1 MATSSSPGV
10 GDTRHLVI
18 LGIRGVPAA
27 HGGFETF
34 AARLA
39 PWMRDHGWR
48 VTVYCQGS
56 ETRAIHEDEWEGVR
70 RIHIPVGRD
79 GAAGTIEFDVKSAR
93 HALAEP
99 GLILMLGYNTGF
111 LATWL
116 RIKGRRQVINMDGV
130 EWKRAKYS
138 AGAKAYLW
146 VNERLAAAAGDVLI
160 ADHPSIGD
168 HLAQRAPKEKI
179 VMLPYGSDRIDA
191 AGTAPLDALGLEPG
205 RFLTLIARPEP
216 ENSILEI
223 VEAFSAAPRDVT
235 LAVLGNYSPDNPF
248 HARVR
253 AAAGPQVK
261 FVGAIYDP
269 AALASLRFHSL
280 AYMHGHRVGGTNP
293 SLVEALGAGNP
304 VIAHDNRFNRWVAG
318 DAATYF
324 ADTAEC
330 RQRIDEVLADDARR
344 AAMAAAARRRWEEAF
359 TWPMVLSDYQAL
371 LERVADGEP
380 R

>member
-56 ETRAIHEDEWEGVR
+56 ETGAIHEDEWEGVR

-116 RIKGRRQVINMDGV
+116 RI
-130 EWKRAKYS
+130 
-138 AGAKAYLW
+138 L
-146 VNERLAAAAGDVLI
+146 LAW
-160 ADHPSIGD
+160 SF
-168 HLAQRAPKEKI
+168 
-179 VMLPYGSDRIDA
+179 
-191 AGTAPLDALGLEPG
+191 T
-205 RFLTLIARPEP
+205 
-216 ENSILEI
+216 
-223 VEAFSAAPRDVT
+223 
-235 LAVLGNYSPDNPF
+235 
-248 HARVR
+248 
-253 AAAGPQVK
+253 
-261 FVGAIYDP
+261 
-269 AALASLRFHSL
+269 
-280 AYMHGHRVGGTNP
+280 
-293 SLVEALGAGNP
+293 
-304 VIAHDNRFNRWVAG
+304 W
-318 DAATYF
+318 
-324 ADTAEC
+324 
-330 RQRIDEVLADDARR
+330 ARR
-344 AAMAAAARRRWEEAF
+344 ALSPSLTASRSPLVTPSISVASAF
-359 TWPMVLSDYQAL
+359 EMSRT
-371 LERVADGEP
+371 G
-380 R
+380 

>member
-1 MATSSSPGV
+1 
-10 GDTRHLVI
+10 
-18 LGIRGVPAA
+18 
-27 HGGFETF
+27 
-34 AARLA
+34 
-39 PWMRDHGWR
+39 
-48 VTVYCQGS
+48 
-56 ETRAIHEDEWEGVR
+56 
-70 RIHIPVGRD
+70 
-79 GAAGTIEFDVKSAR
+79 
-93 HALAEP
+93 
-99 GLILMLGYNTGF
+99 
-111 LATWL
+111 
-116 RIKGRRQVINMDGV
+116 
-130 EWKRAKYS
+130 
-138 AGAKAYLW
+138 
-146 VNERLAAAAGDVLI
+146 
-160 ADHPSIGD
+160 
-168 HLAQRAPKEKI
+168 
-179 VMLPYGSDRIDA
+179 MLPYGSDRIDA

>member
-56 ETRAIHEDEWEGVR
+56 ETGAIHEDEWEGVR

-116 RIKGRRQVINMDGV
+116 RMKGRRQVINMDGV
-130 EWKRAKYS
+130 EW
-138 AGAKAYLW
+138 
-146 VNERLAAAAGDVLI
+146 
-160 ADHPSIGD
+160 
-168 HLAQRAPKEKI
+168 
-179 VMLPYGSDRIDA
+179 
-191 AGTAPLDALGLEPG
+191 
-205 RFLTLIARPEP
+205 
-216 ENSILEI
+216 
-223 VEAFSAAPRDVT
+223 
-235 LAVLGNYSPDNPF
+235 
-248 HARVR
+248 
-253 AAAGPQVK
+253 
-261 FVGAIYDP
+261 
-269 AALASLRFHSL
+269 
-280 AYMHGHRVGGTNP
+280 
-293 SLVEALGAGNP
+293 
-304 VIAHDNRFNRWVAG
+304 
-318 DAATYF
+318 
-324 ADTAEC
+324 
-330 RQRIDEVLADDARR
+330 
-344 AAMAAAARRRWEEAF
+344 
-359 TWPMVLSDYQAL
+359 
-371 LERVADGEP
+371 
-380 R
+380 